1 MLIDERRGGKD
12 PSARM
17 RRGRGKKKRRR
28 FTPAYGFTLYATVF
42 FFPHPVNGPRF
53 SLPLSYDDD
62 DDDERDEVIRLSRV
76 NSDLD

>member
-1 MLIDERRGGKD
+1 MREGGGKD
-12 PSARM
+12 PSGCM
-17 RRGRGKKKRRR
+17 GRGKEKKKKRRR

-62 DDDERDEVIRLSRV
+62 DERDEVIRLSRV

>member
-1 MLIDERRGGKD
+1 MLIDEKKRGKD

-17 RRGRGKKKRRR
+17 RRGREKKKKKIYTSIR
-28 FTPAYGFTLYATVF
+28 FYTLRYSF

-53 SLPLSYDDD
+53 SLPLSYDH
-62 DDDERDEVIRLSRV
+62 DDERDEVIRLSRV

>member
-1 MLIDERRGGKD
+1 MLIEGKGGEGPFGSHEEGK
-12 PSARM
+12 
-17 RRGRGKKKRRR
+17 GKKKRRR

-62 DDDERDEVIRLSRV
+62 DERDEVIRLSRV